1 VKFANCPVAPVFPR
15 VPGALLR
22 VKIKSLTA
30 CPELLIAAAESR
42 LEIVTESEPSL
53 VVKAALA
60 ETALSPDPLAP
71 LKVINTAAAG

>member
-1 VKFANCPVAPVFPR
+1 MALVAPR

-22 VKIKSLTA
+22 VKLKSLTA
-30 CPELLIAAAESR
+30 WAELLIAAGESR
-42 LEIVTESEPSL
+42 LEIVTESEPLSL

-71 LKVINTAAAG
+71 VKVISVAAAG